1 MKLSLPAAAPGL
13 LALAASAGFP
23 LAPDA
28 VAQELIECGGGSYA
42 SYAPWRL
49 ARSTRHWGDQSRIM
63 QTRPVY
69 MTDRR
74 KGEPIPTNDWWT
86 DALVSRWTGN
96 LWSYPAKVRIGADG
110 VRVANPSYW
119 IDNGTEMKERGALL
133 VGVAGDFNPE
143 AALVDDWHDWDVSMV
158 LRDGGK
164 EKREDGQ
171 GEREI
176 KATLVH
182 GSPFTWIEA
191 KGVSLAL
198 SIENDAGLPV
208 KRRNSQGG
216 EIISIGDEVYGVWK
230 GKNKSGEWM
239 AVAALPD
246 ESAAARLAPYAAAVI
261 RSTRVDWKYD
271 EKTALLSTVWNV
283 ETEDLRGTAGSVALQ
298 GFQPHHLKNTK
309 PHFKCMDGLVW
320 QTPRGK
326 QRVAAGNSLSIDY
339 TFPGMLPYWAA
350 PAVTREEGRGK
361 RKSERGRYDE
371 TLFKEL
377 VSDYA
382 ARGTFGGDTYWGGKG
397 LLQMAFAMMAA
408 RELGDEETFRKAHG
422 KLRRK
427 FEDWLAWDPGEERF
441 FFSYV
446 PRWGGMVGE
455 GTSYDSDAFNDHH
468 FHYGYFTYSGAL
480 LCLVDGDFREKFGPM
495 LRLIAKD
502 YACWKRPRGVKSHS
516 AADPAF
522 PFFRTFDPWAGHS
535 FAGGVGDWN
544 GNGQESTSEAMQ
556 GWGGLYLLG
565 LALDDREM
573 RDAGIFGYVSEAR
586 AVAEYW
592 FDRDRKN
599 IDYTKFDHPYNSNL
613 TCHGVGWW
621 TYFSGDPVWMHSIQW
636 LPNTPALDY
645 LSEDLKF
652 AKWDWDQMWE
662 KKEIGGWF
670 EKGRDRNGNQTGC
683 VGDESLGNVLLS
695 YLQRHNPRE
704 AAEVFDALR
713 EKRLGAA
720 MNADTGHMT
729 YWATHSHLTW
739 GELDFGIRA
748 DYPCARAFVK
758 DGKRTLMV
766 YNASGKPR
774 TVAFFDAGTGE
785 AAGTVEAKPRGLTVA
800 SAPEGRPYPSNAL
813 DPSALALSAEKPPL
827 VPKGVVMPDLAAG
840 KETSVSSQENG
851 GLGGGN
857 LTDGDDATRWG
868 SAHDDTDMTAAVDL
882 GGTVELYAVELK
894 WENSFAAKYLLQISP
909 DGVKWTTVG
918 GERSGFAGL
927 QRLYLG
933 GEKARWVRVKGLEKA
948 TQYGISLFRFSVYGK
963 PAGARRDAP
972 LGLAVESAA
981 PVLKEDVPCA
991 LSAKAWMGGAKFREM
1006 EATWTSDDGTF
1017 SGNDF
1022 TPSTNG
1028 FATVAAGA
1036 GGLTVEKRFP
1046 VEEALKV
1053 ATLSFASSNIVA
1065 VVGEDFKI
1073 DIKAKDQFGGD
1084 MPLKG
1089 IKVAVAAPDG
1099 KKAVPGKDCKSFKG
1113 GRMVMLKPG
1122 AFKIYAKLQG
1132 VLAACEVKSVALKDA
1147 NLARLASV
1155 AASGEEN
1162 GGLAARFAADGDVT
1176 TRWGSR
1182 HKDGEWIV
1190 FDFGRAR
1197 TVSSAAITW
1206 ENARAE
1212 AYKIETTVDG
1222 AKWHEVVSV
1231 SDNDK
1236 NETLDTW
1243 RPVKAHK
1250 LRITGLKRNTSY
1262 GISIFEVEI
1271 K

>member
-1 MKLSLPAAAPGL
+1 MKHFLHAAAPGL
-13 LALAASAGFP
+13 FALAAFAGLL

-28 VAQELIECGGGSYA
+28 AAQELIECGGGSYA

-86 DALVSRWTGN
+86 DVLVSRWTGN

-110 VRVANPSYW
+110 VRIANPSYW

-133 VGVAGDFNPE
+133 VGAVGDFNPE
-143 AALVDDWHDWDVSMV
+143 AVLVDDWHDWDVEMV
-158 LRDGGK
+158 LREEGTGNGG
-164 EKREDGQ
+164 
-171 GEREI
+171 REI

-191 KGVSLAL
+191 KGVSLVL
-198 SIENDAGLPV
+198 SVENDSNLAV

-216 EIISIGDEVYGVWK
+216 EIVSIGDEVYCVWK
-230 GKNKSGEWM
+230 GKRKSGEWM
-239 AVAALPD
+239 AVAVLPD
-246 ESAAARLAPYAAAVI
+246 ESAAARLAPYATAVI

-271 EKTALLSTVWNV
+271 ENTAALTTTWSVK
-283 ETEDLRGTAGSVALQ
+283 TEDIRGTGSGERGTAPVALQ

-309 PHFKCMDGLVW
+309 PHFKCVDGLVW

-326 QRVAAGNSLSIDY
+326 QRVAAGNSLSITY
-339 TFPGMLPYWAA
+339 AFPGMLPYWAA
-350 PAVTREEGRGK
+350 PSTRQSAGGAQSSAAAK
-361 RKSERGRYDE
+361 PARGRYDE
-371 TLFKEL
+371 SLFREL

-408 RELGDEETFRKAHG
+408 RELGDEETFLKAHG

-427 FEDWLAWDPGEERF
+427 FEDWLEWDPGEERF

-480 LCLVDGDFREKFGPM
+480 LCMADDDFRKKYGPM
-495 LRLIAKD
+495 LRLIAQD
-502 YACWKRPRGVKSHS
+502 YANWKRPRGTVRHS
-516 AADPAF
+516 AAEPAF

-535 FAGGVGDWN
+535 FAGGLGDWN

-565 LALDDREM
+565 LALGDREM

-592 FDRDRKN
+592 FDRDREN

-621 TYFSGDPVWMHSIQW
+621 TYFSGDPVWMHAIQW

-670 EKGRDRNGNQTGC
+670 EKGRTRDGHETPPVGN
-683 VGDESLGNVLLS
+683 ESLGNVLLS
-695 YLQRHNPRE
+695 YLQRHDPAQ
-704 AAEVFDALR
+704 AAEVFDKLR
-713 EKRLGAA
+713 EKKMNAA

-729 YWATHSHLTW
+729 YWATHSHLAW
-739 GELDFGIRA
+739 GGPDFSVRA

-758 DGKRTLMV
+758 DGKRTLMA
-766 YNASGKPR
+766 YNCGDEPR
-774 TVAFFDAGTGE
+774 RVRFFGADGNTVGE
-785 AAGTVEAKPRGLTVA
+785 IDAKPRCLTVQSRKPAGLPKTGFADAA
-800 SAPEGRPYPSNAL
+800 SII
-813 DPSALALSAEKPPL
+813 
-827 VPKGVVMPDLAAG
+827 PKGVAMRDLASGASA
-840 KETSVSSQENG
+840 KATSCESG
-851 GLGGGN
+851 GLSAGN
-857 LTDGDDATRWG
+857 ATDGDDKTRWS
-868 SAHDDTDMTAAVDL
+868 SAHDDAAATLTVDL
-882 GGTVELYAVELK
+882 GAPVELYGSEIL
-894 WENSFAAKYLLQISP
+894 WEASYAARYFIEYSE
-909 DGVKWTTVG
+909 DGVKWSAIG

-927 QRLYLG
+927 QKLDFG
-933 GEKARWVRVKGLEKA
+933 GEKGRYVRMRATEKA
-948 TQYGISLFRFSVYGK
+948 TQYGVSVFSWRIFGK
-963 PAGARRDAP
+963 PSGSKGALGAAIDA
-972 LGLAVESAA
+972 ER
-981 PVLKEDVPCA
+981 PVLKENVPCR
-991 LSAKAWMGGAKFREM
+991 LSARAWTGADRFAPCKVEWSS
-1006 EATWTSDDGTF
+1006 ADGEF
-1017 SGNDF
+1017 DGDMF
-1022 TPSTNG
+1022 TPRTNG
-1028 FATVAAGA
+1028 FATVEAKMD
-1036 GGLTVEKRFP
+1036 GLSVSRRFP
-1046 VEEALKV
+1046 VEEALAV
-1053 ATLSFASSNIVA
+1053 SALAFTPSNIVA
-1065 VVGEDFKI
+1065 VAGEEVR
-1073 DIKAKDQFGGD
+1073 AVPSASDQFGGAMSLKGVKLELLAED
-1084 MPLKG
+1084 GRRAGAKLFSARKGGYFTFNAPGTYTLRAKLGSLVAECRIEAVPLK
-1089 IKVAVAAPDG
+1089 
-1099 KKAVPGKDCKSFKG
+1099 
-1113 GRMVMLKPG
+1113 
-1122 AFKIYAKLQG
+1122 
-1132 VLAACEVKSVALKDA
+1132 EA
-1147 NLARLASV
+1147 NLARLATV
-1155 AASGEEN
+1155 TASGEEN
-1162 GGLAARFAADGDVT
+1162 GGLAARFAADGDAK

-1182 HKDGEWIV
+1182 HRDGEWIS
-1190 FDFGRAR
+1190 FDFGRER
-1197 TVSSAAITW
+1197 MVSSAAISW

-1212 AYKIETTVDG
+1212 AYKIETTADG
-1222 AKWHEVVSV
+1222 VRWQEVCSV
-1231 SDNDK
+1231 PRNEKS
-1236 NETLDTW
+1236 ETLDSW
-1243 RPVKAHK
+1243 RPVKARK